1 MLALEKQTGQFQN
14 FNLRPE
20 KHGDENVPG
29 ADLKIQI
36 TASNDIL
43 SEFHPSLKASLYRA
57 PHPGE
62 MDMVDQAEA
71 EEGQP
76 PALTRLAFGNKL
88 HGFKLDDEIVGAA
101 FTVHYGTGGKSDIE
115 LEDCTVDSFTIE
127 PLDGGSCSVSFR
139 VKCNPDEKAVGKL
152 SRLMGNEIEFTLRP
166 PEAPEMREAA

>member
-1 MLALEKQTGQFQN
+1 MLELEYQAGQFVN

-20 KHGDENVPG
+20 MHGGESVPG

-43 SEFHPSLKASLYRA
+43 SEFHPSLKASFYRA

-62 MDMVDQAEA
+62 MDMVDQAQA
-71 EEGQP
+71 EEGQAA
-76 PALTRLAFGNKL
+76 ALTRLAFGNKL
-88 HGFKLDDEIVGAA
+88 HAFKWNDEIVGAT
-101 FTVHYGTGGKSDIE
+101 FTVHYGTGGKSDIV
-115 LEDCTVDSFTIE
+115 LDDCTVDTFVIE
-127 PLDGGSCSVSFR
+127 PLDGGSCTVTFR

-152 SRLMGNEIEFTLRP
+152 SRLMGNEIEFTLVP